1 LALAVRVQKL
11 AVLALQAC
19 LQIGTV
25 MTIRHARLAGTPEEA
40 VDTTFSAP
48 ELIGFL
54 ALHLVVAN
62 GALLGAGLL
71 QAFMLQGCSA

>member
-1 LALAVRVQKL
+1 MRTSAGRKDARQRNFLCQA

-19 LQIGTV
+19 LQIRTV
-25 MTIRHARLAGTPEEA
+25 MTIRHTRLAGTPEEA

-48 ELIGFL
+48 ELICFL

-62 GALLGAGLL
+62 GALLGAGL
-71 QAFMLQGCSA
+71 F